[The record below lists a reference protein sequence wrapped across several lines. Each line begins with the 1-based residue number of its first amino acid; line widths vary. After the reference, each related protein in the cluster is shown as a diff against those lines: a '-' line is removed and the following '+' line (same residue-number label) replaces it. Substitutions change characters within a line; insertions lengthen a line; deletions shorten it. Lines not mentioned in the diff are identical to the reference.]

1 MFNKQRICTGD
12 FLENGTD
19 NQCVDVFADF
29 EWHSILK
36 A

>member
-1 MFNKQRICTGD
+1 MFNKQWICMGD

-19 NQCVDVFADF
+19 NQCVEVIADA